1 MMGAIPMK
9 SYLSAQSALSAVSF
23 VMISV
28 LGLAACG
35 VKGAARVKAFK
46 EFSESSR
53 ELVQLELPN
62 FQRALK
68 AAQLPA
74 AKITAYKQR
83 LATETYTETQRT
95 HLTISLGTL
104 TREQCE
110 VARKVY
116 ADGWKVNL
124 SGIDCAKADGKKVF
138 LLDDFLTPVMQATV
152 RHTFIPEKDEST
164 RELTAEERKQYGIIS
179 GGQVLISKTA
189 ETNCW
194 STAYEVLRR
203 TSGQAPVYTIH
214 NLLPEEVDLRLTDTK
229 LTQTLKSKESASTLI
244 TQFKSSGVRFGDF
257 IIVRDRAKADEV
269 GSKSD
274 IQHVTVLIDEGL
286 VFERVGTDSVFP
298 MRIATLNDVVT
309 DYASAQFEVRRLLSD
324 FPDPHKENFSLQVK
338 QSSEGDL
345 YDVTIELKNI
355 VLSKSA
361 SGRYALP
368 AN

>member
-1 MMGAIPMK
+1 
-9 SYLSAQSALSAVSF
+9 
-23 VMISV
+23 
-28 LGLAACG
+28 
-35 VKGAARVKAFK
+35 
-46 EFSESSR
+46 
-53 ELVQLELPN
+53 
-62 FQRALK
+62 
-68 AAQLPA
+68 
-74 AKITAYKQR
+74 
-83 LATETYTETQRT
+83 
-95 HLTISLGTL
+95 
-104 TREQCE
+104 
-110 VARKVY
+110 
-116 ADGWKVNL
+116 
-124 SGIDCAKADGKKVF
+124 
-138 LLDDFLTPVMQATV
+138 MQATV